1 MDIKTLSKKFP
12 VQTRAIIL
20 DVELLVSTI
29 IEKEENTIS
38 IKTKALVDTGA
49 NGSCISNRLVSAC
62 RLHPVSA
69 MKMISAQGMSIAQVY
84 EVSMILPNGIQ
95 FSAIPVV
102 EVAGSKAF
110 DIIIGMDILSS
121 CDFAFSSDDQ
131 ESCFSLRIPSA
142 KKLIDFT
149 ENK

>member
-12 VQTRAIIL
+12 IQTRAIIL

-29 IEKEENTIS
+29 IEKEENTVS

-95 FSAIPVV
+95 FSEIPVV

-110 DIIIGMDILSS
+110 DIIIGMDILSN
-121 CDFAFSSDDQ
+121 CDFSFSSDDN